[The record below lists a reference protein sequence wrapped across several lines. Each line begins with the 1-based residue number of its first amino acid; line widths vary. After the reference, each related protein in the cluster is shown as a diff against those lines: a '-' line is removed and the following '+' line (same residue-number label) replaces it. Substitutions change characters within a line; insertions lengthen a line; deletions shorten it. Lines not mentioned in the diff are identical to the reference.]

1 MCILN
6 LSRSIWAPQFGE
18 PGLFYPFDF
27 DGCVPDTYHVNLRKV
42 GQPECGI
49 LPRIF
54 LVRGPRLKMVS
65 EDPNSLPT
73 KTTSAFE
80 HDMNPTQCLGYFLFI
95 TLEPRG
101 V

>member
-1 MCILN
+1 
-6 LSRSIWAPQFGE
+6 
-18 PGLFYPFDF
+18 
-27 DGCVPDTYHVNLRKV
+27 
-42 GQPECGI
+42 
-49 LPRIF
+49 
-54 LVRGPRLKMVS
+54 MVS